1 MGKVAHVFEFQMDVS
16 DHPDSELVLMPQVNG
31 PSGNSLGH
39 WDSGNPFEF
48 PLMRPVPEPISH
60 LPILSKKTEFFCLT

>member
-31 PSGNSLGH
+31 PSGPSLGH

-48 PLMRPVPEPISH
+48 PSCDQYQNQFP
-60 LPILSKKTEFFCLT
+60 TCQF

>member
-31 PSGNSLGH
+31 QSGNSLGH